1 MTPPTR
7 LMALSAEERA
17 ILELL
22 HDRGLSYE
30 EIDELLGEP
39 GEARRRERAAL
50 AALGEEEAAAEVDST
65 PAPTGGA
72 RRRWLRLGG
81 GVLAAVAV
89 GLGAG
94 AIVEGGSDEPSE
106 TTASAPAEEPPDSV
120 RVALEAT
127 EAGGQ
132 ARGEAVIGLDDRF
145 EPVLDLDLADLPPA
159 PQGASYVVWIDLG
172 GGRGLPVPEP
182 IAVEDGVFR
191 GRLDLAPQLI
201 SVIDVAREL
210 EIMPLGGPELEE
222 LSRQVRAGGP
232 RWPGACIA
240 EPRWRRSQRPRPGAV
255 AGGARPTAS
264 RCGRR
269 GGRSPGAARRPGR
282 PTPSGRSRA

>member
-1 MTPPTR
+1 
-7 LMALSAEERA
+7 MAPSAEERA

-22 HDRGLSYE
+22 HDRGLSHE

-50 AALGEEEAAAEVDST
+50 AALAEEEAAKLGSPS
-65 PAPTGGA
+65 PATGGA

-94 AIVEGGSDEPSE
+94 AIVEGGSEEPSE

-120 RVALEAT
+120 PVALDAT
-127 EAGGQ
+127 AAGGQ

-159 PQGASYVVWIDLG
+159 PRGASYVVWIDLG
-172 GGRGLPVPEP
+172 GGRGVPVPQP
-182 IAVEDGVFR
+182 IAVQDGAFR

-210 EIMPLGGPELEE
+210 EVMPLGGPQLEQ
-222 LSRQVRAGGP
+222 LSRQVRASARGGQG
-232 RWPGACIA
+232 RALQSPG
-240 EPRWRRSQRPRPGAV
+240 GAV
-255 AGGARPTAS
+255 L
-264 RCGRR
+264 
-269 GGRSPGAARRPGR
+269 
-282 PTPSGRSRA
+282 SGRVPAQ